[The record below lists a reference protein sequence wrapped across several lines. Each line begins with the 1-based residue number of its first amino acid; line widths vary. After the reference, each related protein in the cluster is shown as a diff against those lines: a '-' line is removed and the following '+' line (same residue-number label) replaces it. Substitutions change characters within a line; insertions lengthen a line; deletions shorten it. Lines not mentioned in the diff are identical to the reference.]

1 MGAFDIAKTEIQSL
15 AQTYGTDMPPVGTI
29 PGTTSIYRHGPHDIF
44 MAEELLSRG
53 SDKQIRK
60 VAAHEYFHYL
70 QQRNGKNM
78 NVKPVREL
86 EAESMALRWI
96 QGDKPQ
102 LPMVSRPVEDLNIVQ
117 SLRNLTF
124 NWNPRLSSCGFDVM
138 DLNSSGDDSL
148 FGVMR
153 RIMGRE

>member
-1 MGAFDIAKTEIQSL
+1 
-15 AQTYGTDMPPVGTI
+15 
-29 PGTTSIYRHGPHDIF
+29 

-53 SDKQIRK
+53 SNNQIRK
-60 VAAHEYFHYL
+60 VAAHEYYHFL
-70 QQRNGKNM
+70 QHKNGKNM
-78 NVKPVREL
+78 NLKPVREL

-96 QGDKPQ
+96 HGEKPNI
-102 LPMVSRPVEDLNIVQ
+102 PIVSRPMEDLNIVQ

-138 DLNSSGDDSL
+138 DLTTSGDNTM
-148 FGVMR
+148 FAVIR